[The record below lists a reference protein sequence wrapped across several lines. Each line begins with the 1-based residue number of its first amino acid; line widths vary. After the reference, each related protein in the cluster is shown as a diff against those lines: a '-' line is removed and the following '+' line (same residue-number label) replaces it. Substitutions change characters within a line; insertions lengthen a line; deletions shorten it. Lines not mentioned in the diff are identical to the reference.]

1 MHRDAPFHLHFIN
14 LPEFLGCQFQL
25 KVTILRMGVQPCP
38 TFIRVN
44 ECALVRPKIIQQYR
58 EQRENPERK
67 SRPHAEGTLQIKT
80 TTYFIGL
87 H

>member
-14 LPEFLGCQFQL
+14 LLEFLRCQFQL

-44 ECALVRPKIIQQYR
+44 ECALVRPKIIHQYR
-58 EQRENPERK
+58 ETKKN
-67 SRPHAEGTLQIKT
+67 RPHAEGTLQIKT
-80 TTYFIGL
+80 TNYFIGL